1 MVRSSTILSKP
12 EEVLKLENWTQELE
26 RRGTSHPQLPWRRE
40 RNSRS
45 LGSESGEGAD
55 EINIIFNSLS
65 SVLLDVTD
73 NWLYDAAAQLCDVP
87 VLDTMNTNLAVFLLN
102 ETWGR
107 PFYRKNICNV
117 YACVCNLQLPNKDKL
132 CSILTKFGLA

>member
-45 LGSESGEGAD
+45 PSSESDEGAV
-55 EINIIFNSLS
+55 EINIVLNLLS

-87 VLDTMNTNLAVFLLN
+87 VLDTMNTNMMVF
-102 ETWGR
+102 
-107 PFYRKNICNV
+107 C
-117 YACVCNLQLPNKDKL
+117 
-132 CSILTKFGLA
+132 